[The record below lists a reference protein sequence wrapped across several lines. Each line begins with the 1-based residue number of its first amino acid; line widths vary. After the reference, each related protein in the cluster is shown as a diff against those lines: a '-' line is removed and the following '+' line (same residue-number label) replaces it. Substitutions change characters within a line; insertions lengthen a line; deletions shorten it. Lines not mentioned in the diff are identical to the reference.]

1 MSPSILGVGE
11 LDDVLAAVA
20 WMRGHSPELPL
31 WLAGFSFGAA
41 LAVRAAVDVQPSGLI
56 SIAPAVSRF
65 ANNLATQ
72 PDCPWLI
79 IQGDQ
84 DELVDID
91 ETIDWIN
98 SLEPGPELEVF
109 PDTGHFFHGKL
120 IILRNAIENFIGK
133 NLS

>member
-1 MSPSILGVGE
+1 M
-11 LDDVLAAVA
+11 
-20 WMRGHSPELPL
+20 
-31 WLAGFSFGAA
+31 
-41 LAVRAAVDVQPSGLI
+41 
-56 SIAPAVSRF
+56 SRF